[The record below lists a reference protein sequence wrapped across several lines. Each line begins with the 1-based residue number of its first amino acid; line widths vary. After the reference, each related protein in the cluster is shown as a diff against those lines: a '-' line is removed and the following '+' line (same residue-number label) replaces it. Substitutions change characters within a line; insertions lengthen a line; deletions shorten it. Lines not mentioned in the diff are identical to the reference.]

1 MNIFIAYNWR
11 WDNILYCPSYLDE
24 VKDMTKIL
32 IKNNLKENHSSI
44 AISSLSWFQA
54 LSPEIQELIA
64 EAIPPYI
71 GEIEEIRLRI
81 NRPLLFRVGTGDV
94 FISSE
99 GKITANA
106 EKGVRISKENLQRTI
121 QILSQ
126 NSLYAW
132 EEEFRNGYLTIPGG
146 HRIGL
151 VGRAVVEKGHL
162 KTLTDISGINF
173 RIGRQILG
181 CADQVLPSL
190 IKGEGRVYDTLIISP
205 PQCGK
210 TTLLRDLVRQLSNGV
225 PQLSFSGVNV
235 GLVDER
241 SEVAGMYRGEPQF
254 QIGMRTDVLDACP
267 KAEGMMMLI
276 RAMSPHVLVT
286 DEVGKS
292 EDVEAMY
299 QALQAGVAVITT
311 VHGNGVEE
319 LKDRPNL
326 QALLNWHFFDRI
338 IILSRRKGV
347 GTLEK
352 ILDGKSLERMSEHG

>member
-1 MNIFIAYNWR
+1 
-11 WDNILYCPSYLDE
+11 
-24 VKDMTKIL
+24 MTRIL
-32 IKNNLKENHSSI
+32 IKNSIKENHSSI

-81 NRPLLFRVGTGDV
+81 NRPLLFRVGKGEV

-99 GKITANA
+99 GKITADA
-106 EKGVRISKENLQRTI
+106 EKGVRITKEDLQRTI
-121 QILSQ
+121 RILSQ

-146 HRIGL
+146 HRIGI
-151 VGRAVVEKGHL
+151 VGRAVIEKGHL
-162 KTLTDISGINF
+162 KTLTDISGVNY

-181 CADQVLPSL
+181 CADQVLPSI

-225 PQLSFSGVNV
+225 PQLRFPGVNV

-276 RAMSPHVLVT
+276 RSMSPNVLVT
-286 DEVGKS
+286 DELGKS

-319 LKDRPNL
+319 LKQRPNL

-338 IILSRRKGV
+338 IILSRRKGA

-352 ILDGKSLERMSEHG
+352 ILDGKSLERMS